1 MLPLPED
8 HMTEDLFRAVPFTWY
23 ILIRWQEKITR
34 HTKREKKKKSTPF
47 LEAEHQNQH
56 GREVGSERSQSS
68 HKGWNNLLS
77 QKSRRG
83 QTYIS
88 VPEALRP

>member
-34 HTKREKKKKSTPF
+34 HTKREKKKNPHHF
-47 LEAEHQNQH
+47 
-56 GREVGSERSQSS
+56 
-68 HKGWNNLLS
+68 
-77 QKSRRG
+77 
-83 QTYIS
+83 
-88 VPEALRP
+88 